1 MLQVRPYGL
10 IAYYRR
16 EWHITGKHKKEITT
30 ALAQEQKERNA
41 KFYTGKITPYS
52 KKRLKRA
59 IQLLVATAIEKE
71 AINFRTGKTFKFKV
85 NFITLTLPAPQ
96 GDVSDKILKKQVL
109 DNFIKRCRRKYNLR
123 SYVWRAERQKNKNL
137 HFHMISD
144 TYIHYE
150 KLRQDWNACLKQ
162 LGFIE
167 SYKSKHAN
175 MTLADY
181 LKAYPPTKRTT
192 IEKREKA
199 YKQGVATGWE
209 QPNSTDVH
217 SIIKIKN
224 LTQYFVKYMAKDAEE
239 GDTVEG
245 KLWDC
250 SANLKIKNNCEC
262 LLEGIAQQT
271 WEEVLADPTIKVK
284 HDTIFSMA
292 FLNSYEFK
300 HYIKGELLKMYND
313 YLKGIREF
321 ESSPRVRSSLQG
333 ATAQAPHS
341 PFAHKPGS
349 YSQSDI
355 AFGR

>member
-1 MLQVRPYGL
+1 MLQIRPYGL

-16 EWHITGKHKKEITT
+16 EWHVTGKRKKEITT

-41 KFYTGKITPYS
+41 IFYSGKITPYS

-59 IQLLVATAIEKE
+59 IQLLVATAVEKE
-71 AINFRTGKTFKFKV
+71 AKNFKTGKTFKFKI

-96 GDVSDKILKKQVL
+96 GEVSDKILKSQVL
-109 DNFIKRCRRKYNLR
+109 DNFIKRCRRKYGLK

-150 KLRQDWNACLKQ
+150 KLRQDWNGCLTS

-167 SYKSKHAN
+167 SYKQKHCKL
-175 MTLADY
+175 TLADY
-181 LKAYPPTKRTT
+181 LKLYPPTTKVSK
-192 IEKREKA
+192 EQREKSF
-199 YKQGVATGWE
+199 QRGVATKWE
-209 QPNSTDVH
+209 DPNSTDVH
-217 SIIKIKN
+217 SIVKIKN
-224 LTQYFVKYMAKDAEE
+224 LTQYFVKYMAKESEE
-239 GDTVEG
+239 GDTIEG
-245 KLWDC
+245 KIWDC

-284 HDTIFSMA
+284 HDNIFSMA
-292 FLNSYEFK
+292 FLNQYEFK
-300 HYIKGELLKMYND
+300 VYVKGEMLKMYND
-313 YLKGIREF
+313 YLKGIRDF
-321 ESSPRVRSSLQG
+321 ESSPRVRSSLQVG
-333 ATAQAPHS
+333 TAQTPHS
-341 PFAHKPGS
+341 PFAHKPRLS
-349 YSQSDI
+349 EQSDI